1 MAVRPLVTTGVALL
15 SAGALVAG
23 TPALFVPRDVT
34 AIVAGEATAAA
45 PQKRAVTINEL
56 KLLGLADL
64 DPQFMS
70 DIFFR
75 TDGYGGHVGGSYDPY
90 YGGDNYG
97 LFELNVQTGGTAE
110 NPVYSPALDAKGNRL
125 YAYLDEGGNPLV
137 GDTAIYVKDANGNLT
152 QVSGDEENPPTYAS
166 GDGISGEIYRDGLV
180 GLAYYL
186 GDLALE
192 DVMGANVPLI
202 SDAAAF
208 VYNNVTSYF
217 YEGGIEETFR
227 VVASELTG
235 GPSGLGAQ
243 VLAAAEDLS
252 HNWLAY
258 TGTVAILA
266 ASGVPLAG
274 PDLAAATSIFFFGGP
289 VVEDGKSYNQGI
301 DGVINYVVDRVLG
314 AQAPD
319 FETDPEDTGEG
330 EEGADAASTKRS
342 VEALASAS
350 SALPSLKNLIN
361 LNVKADEAE
370 PVEAAVE
377 QTPEA
382 EKTDGIAE
390 LAAEKLGLKLA
401 NADTVKEVATQ
412 EESEV
417 SDGATGTTES
427 AGSTDTAGADDAS
440 GAGAP
445 AAGATGGTSSTSTH
459 EPSSTQVKKSPVD
472 KFVDNATRDL
482 KKAFG
487 GSSNRNA
494 NRHSGST
501 GGSSTTGTS
510 SDASGTDSASSG
522 SSSSSSSSSTGGSSS
537 SGSSSSSTGGNSSSS
552 GSGSGDTGNGH
563 KDKKDN
569 KTKKADKHKSD

>member
-23 TPALFVPRDVT
+23 TPALFVPRDET
-34 AIVAGEATAAA
+34 AIVAGEASAAA
-45 PQKRAVTINEL
+45 PQKRAVTVNEL

-75 TDGYGGHVGGSYDPY
+75 TDGYGGHVGGTYDPY

-125 YAYLDEGGNPLV
+125 YAYLDEDGNPQV
-137 GDTAIYVKDANGNLT
+137 GDTAIYVKDANGHLT

-166 GDGISGEIYRDGLV
+166 GNGISGEIYRDGLV

-235 GPSGLGAQ
+235 GINGPVGQALATAELVSHNWLPIAGQLA
-243 VLAAAEDLS
+243 VLAAA
-252 HNWLAY
+252 
-258 TGTVAILA
+258 
-266 ASGVPLAG
+266 GVPLAG

-314 AQAPD
+314 AQAPGT
-319 FETDPEDTGEG
+319 ETDPEDTGESG
-330 EEGADAASTKRS
+330 EGDAASTKRS
-342 VEALASAS
+342 VATLASAS

-361 LNVKADEAE
+361 LNVKADEAV

-377 QTPEA
+377 QTPETQ
-382 EKTDGIAE
+382 KTDGVAE
-390 LAAEKLGLKLA
+390 VAAEKLGLKLA
-401 NADTVKEVATQ
+401 NADTLKKVATQ
-412 EESEV
+412 EESEE
-417 SDGATGTTES
+417 SEGAGGATES
-427 AGSTDTAGADDAS
+427 AGSTGADDAS
-440 GAGAP
+440 DAGTP
-445 AAGATGGTSSTSTH
+445 ATGDTSSPSTH
-459 EPSSTQVKKSPVD
+459 ESSSTQVKKSPVD

-494 NRHSGST
+494 NRQSGST
-501 GGSSTTGTS
+501 AGQSTTKTGT
-510 SDASGTDSASSG
+510 DASGTDSASSG
-522 SSSSSSSSSTGGSSS
+522 SSGSSSSSSTGGSSS
-537 SGSSSSSTGGNSSSS
+537 SGSSSSSTGGSSSSSSS

-563 KDKKDN
+563 KEKKDN
-569 KTKKADKHKSD
+569 KTKKADKHKSDS